1 MAQGPVDRH
10 QDDVATRRSRERGAW
25 GIAFV
30 LSMLVHVLIFL
41 LGPRGLILLPGMAT
55 IGEDRADDRAV
66 QGVLEVVAMSSAPP
80 APVDPLPV
88 VEPDVVLP
96 EPEIFVP
103 EPIPEVALEV
113 PEIFEP
119 GVGTTTGTDL
129 VEVVGA
135 GVPGEVGDGAAGT
148 EAQGAPRLVP
158 PSPRGLIMPPTN
170 RDLRGSQVEVW
181 VFVNEDG
188 RVVPDST
195 QLRPPTSDRR
205 FNEQLEREA
214 AQWVFDPARE
224 GGAPV
229 AAWFPYRIS
238 ME

>member
-1 MAQGPVDRH
+1 
-10 QDDVATRRSRERGAW
+10 
-25 GIAFV
+25 
-30 LSMLVHVLIFL
+30 
-41 LGPRGLILLPGMAT
+41 
-55 IGEDRADDRAV
+55 
-66 QGVLEVVAMSSAPP
+66 
-80 APVDPLPV
+80 
-88 VEPDVVLP
+88 
-96 EPEIFVP
+96 
-103 EPIPEVALEV
+103 
-113 PEIFEP
+113 
-119 GVGTTTGTDL
+119 
-129 VEVVGA
+129 
-135 GVPGEVGDGAAGT
+135 VGDGAAGT

-158 PSPRGLIMPPTN
+158 PSPRGMIMPPTN

-181 VFVNEDG
+181 VFVNEEG

-224 GGAPV
+224 GGTPV